1 MRGFKEFF
9 RMIVTAII
17 CFGTKRFG
25 GNKKEFVRV
34 CTENGNT
41 FFLTGM
47 NGNWNPSVNAGKDFI
62 SKNRN
67 LGRKSRNNL
76 EIKERGLSYPY
87 SRQPLPLKKVMFWK
101 QGPGDRN
108 SDLHKNRS
116 PSRAA
121 IPKEIRY
128 EWMYLVPE

>member
-1 MRGFKEFF
+1 M
-9 RMIVTAII
+9 
-17 CFGTKRFG
+17 FG

-47 NGNWNPSVNAGKDFI
+47 NGNWNPSVNEGKDFI

-67 LGRKSRNNL
+67 LGRKSRNDL

-87 SRQPLPLKKVMFWK
+87 SRQPLPFKKVMFWK

-108 SDLHKNRS
+108 SDLHKNRL